1 MESWAAFNGAIKGV
15 TRTVFVFVFA
25 LIASGCASVVYKDS
39 ATTFVAAGREA
50 GKQLEVSSKQ
60 LDDAQDAIRF
70 NKIISDASCP
80 INDERLFVRTGA
92 GDPDTVSKALKR
104 FQNQNALNDCK
115 VLLTCERSA
124 TAKPGAVPGFCESAC
139 YTSEERNCLVQ
150 LEGSYA
156 IALKETANRPDAD
169 RQALQQEASRYLALL
184 EKTEYQRAGSVESK
198 LVGAGVRELSEYLDL
213 LAKVADA
220 RTSEYPDDAKHLSDR
235 LSSLTKA
242 VSDVSGKQLSSASQD
257 TQKQVQGALEAL
269 GKLAGVVQTMA
280 QNAQDAAAI
289 KKLVNSNQVDVK
301 DLIAKLRA
309 VALGDG
315 NLAAVYSQKA
325 AQQARSRLQEK
336 FKGTTNPYDRSLLLA
351 EREKYIMADGDMRA
365 GAVTQVF
372 DSLSKSYQALVS
384 LVNDPTDEQKKAIA
398 NERLQNFK
406 TVAKA
411 LADVVQAVK

>member
-1 MESWAAFNGAIKGV
+1 MENWAVFNGAIKGMA
-15 TRTVFVFVFA
+15 RAVFVLVFA
-25 LIASGCASVVYKDS
+25 LIAGGCASVVYKDS

-80 INDERLFVRTGA
+80 IKDERLFVRTAAGA
-92 GDPDTVSKALKR
+92 PDTVSTALKR
-104 FQNQNALNDCK
+104 FPNQNALSDCK
-115 VLLTCERSA
+115 SLLACEQSA
-124 TAKPGAVPGFCESAC
+124 SAKPSAAPAFCRSAC
-139 YTSEERNCLVQ
+139 YTSAERNCLVQ

-156 IALKETANRPDAD
+156 IALKETANQPAAD

-220 RTSEYPDDAKHLSDR
+220 RKSEYPDDAKHLSER

-280 QNAQDAAAI
+280 QDAQDAAAI
-289 KKLVNSNQVDVK
+289 KKLVNSNQLDVE
-301 DLIAKLRA
+301 DLIARLRA

-315 NLAAVYSQKA
+315 NLAAVYSQNA
-325 AQQARSRLQEK
+325 AQQARMRLQEK
-336 FKGTTNPYDRSLLLA
+336 FKDTTNPYDRSLLLA
-351 EREKYIMADGDMRA
+351 ERGKYLITDGDMRSS
-365 GAVTQVF
+365 AVAEVF

-406 TVAKA
+406 TVVKA